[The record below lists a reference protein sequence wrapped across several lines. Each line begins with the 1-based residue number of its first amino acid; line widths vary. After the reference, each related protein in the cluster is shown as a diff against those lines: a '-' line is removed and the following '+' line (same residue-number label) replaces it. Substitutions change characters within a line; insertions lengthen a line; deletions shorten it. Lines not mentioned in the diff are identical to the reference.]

1 MWPTHGR
8 RQTGKSKTGLK
19 MLNKEQKALLE
30 QLMASATPEQK
41 IWLAGYM
48 QGQTGSVDAGGLAAP
63 VANKPAAMIYY
74 ATETGNSKAL
84 SLQMMKAVKAA
95 GYKVKN
101 SPVNRLKPKDI
112 KPDVLSIFL
121 CSTHGEGDPPE
132 TAINFYEEI
141 KGAKDGSLEGL
152 NYAVLGLGDSSYE
165 IFCGFATDL
174 DKELQR
180 LGGKPFQE
188 NGLFDVDYASHTP
201 TWIEQTVK
209 NMDELFGLEA
219 APQTVSV
226 AIADE
231 QTVRTG
237 KGYTRLEP
245 ITGTIK
251 HIVNLNDIDSNKK
264 TYHIE
269 IEYDDEDVIYGC
281 GDSAG
286 IICPDDKNQ
295 GDETPRLYS
304 IASSPSYHEGE
315 VHLTVALATYTKD
328 DGSTGYGIYSKYL
341 ADLKEGD
348 EITFYISQNQLFN
361 LPADDKDI
369 IMIGPGT
376 GIAPFRSFV
385 YERSERGSEGRNWL
399 IFGDQHMHCDF
410 LYQAEWQE
418 HLATETLHRIDLAF
432 SRDQDHKI
440 YVQDRLKENAK
451 DVVEWI
457 DSGATIYLCGNKDP
471 MSKDVD
477 NALVDI
483 LAEHKSLSK
492 EAATDLL
499 ADLEEN
505 DRYLKDVY

>member
-1 MWPTHGR
+1 
-8 RQTGKSKTGLK
+8 
-19 MLNKEQKALLE
+19 MLTKEQKALLN
-30 QLMASATPEQK
+30 QLLSTASHEQK
-41 IWLAGYM
+41 IWLSGFM
-48 QGQTGSVDAGGLAAP
+48 QGQIGSLDAGAAAAP
-63 VANKPAAMIYY
+63 VANKPNVMVYY

-84 SLQMMKAVKAA
+84 SLQVMKAVKAA

-101 SPVNRLKPKDI
+101 SAVNRVKAKDI
-112 KPDVLSIFL
+112 KKDVIAIFL

-132 TAINFYEEI
+132 TAIEFFNDV
-141 KGAKDGSLEGL
+141 KATTDGSIDGL
-152 NYAVLGLGDSSYE
+152 QYAVLGLGDSSYE

-180 LGGKPFQE
+180 LGGKAFQE
-188 NGLFDVDYASHTP
+188 NALFDVDYASHTQG
-201 TWIEQTVK
+201 WIEQTVK
-209 NMDELFGLEA
+209 NMDTLVGAEPVQA
-219 APQTVSV
+219 VS
-226 AIADE
+226 IASPDE
-231 QTVRTG
+231 QVVRTG

-251 HIVNLNDIDSNKK
+251 EIVNLNDIDSNKE

-269 IEYDDEDVIYGC
+269 IEYDDDVIYGC
-281 GDSAG
+281 GDAAG
-286 IICPDDKNQ
+286 IIVPDELNQ
-295 GDETPRLYS
+295 GDATPRLYS

-315 VHLTVALATYTKD
+315 VHLTVALATHAND
-328 DGSTGYGIYSKYL
+328 DGTTGYGIYSKYL
-341 ADLKEGD
+341 ADLNAGD

-361 LPADDKDI
+361 LPADDKDM

-376 GIAPFRSFV
+376 GIAPFRSFI
-385 YERSERGSEGRNWL
+385 YERSERGSDGRNWL
-399 IFGDQHMHCDF
+399 FFGDQHMHCDF

-432 SRDQDHKI
+432 SRDQEHKI

-457 DSGATIYLCGNKDP
+457 DGGATIYLCGNKDP

-477 NALVDI
+477 NALIEI

-492 EAATDLL
+492 EAATDFL
-499 ADLEEN
+499 AELEEN

>member
-1 MWPTHGR
+1 
-8 RQTGKSKTGLK
+8 
-19 MLNKEQKALLE
+19 MLTKEQKALLD
-30 QLMASATPEQK
+30 QLLSTASHEQK
-41 IWLAGYM
+41 IWLAGFM
-48 QGQTGSVDAGGLAAP
+48 QGQIGSLDAGAAAAP
-63 VANKPAAMIYY
+63 IANKPNVMIYY

-84 SLQMMKAVKAA
+84 SLQVMKAVKAA

-101 SPVNRLKPKDI
+101 SAVNRVKAKDI
-112 KPDVLSIFL
+112 KKDVIAIFL

-132 TAINFYEEI
+132 TAIEFFDDI
-141 KGAKDGSLEGL
+141 KAAADGSIDGL
-152 NYAVLGLGDSSYE
+152 QYAVLGLGDSSYE

-180 LGGKPFQE
+180 LGGKPLQE
-188 NGLFDVDYASHTP
+188 NALFDVDYASHTQG
-201 TWIEQTVK
+201 WIEQTVK
-209 NMDELFGLEA
+209 NMDTLVGAEPVQA
-219 APQTVSV
+219 VS
-226 AIADE
+226 IASPDE
-231 QTVRTG
+231 QVVRTG

-245 ITGTIK
+245 ITGTIRE
-251 HIVNLNDIDSNKK
+251 IVNLNDIDSNKE

-269 IEYDDEDVIYGC
+269 IEYDDDVIYGC
-281 GDSAG
+281 GDAAG
-286 IICPDDKNQ
+286 IIVPDELNQ
-295 GDETPRLYS
+295 GDATPRLYS

-315 VHLTVALATYTKD
+315 VHLTVALATHAND
-328 DGSTGYGIYSKYL
+328 DGTTGYGIYSKYL
-341 ADLKEGD
+341 ADLKAGD

-361 LPADDKDI
+361 LPADDKDM

-432 SRDQDHKI
+432 SRDQEHKI

-457 DSGATIYLCGNKDP
+457 DGGATIYLCGNKDP

-477 NALVDI
+477 NALIEI

-499 ADLEEN
+499 AELEEN

>member
-1 MWPTHGR
+1 
-8 RQTGKSKTGLK
+8 
-19 MLNKEQKALLE
+19 MLTKEQKALLD
-30 QLMASATPEQK
+30 QLLSTASHEQK
-41 IWLAGYM
+41 IWLAGFM
-48 QGQTGSVDAGGLAAP
+48 QGQIGSLDAGAAAAP
-63 VANKPAAMIYY
+63 VANKPNVMVYY

-84 SLQMMKAVKAA
+84 SLQVMKAVKAA

-101 SPVNRLKPKDI
+101 SAVNRVKAKDI
-112 KPDVLSIFL
+112 KKDVIAIFL

-132 TAINFYEEI
+132 TAIEFFDDI
-141 KGAKDGSLEGL
+141 KAAADGSIDGL
-152 NYAVLGLGDSSYE
+152 QYAVLGLGDSSYE

-180 LGGKPFQE
+180 LGGKAFQE
-188 NGLFDVDYASHTP
+188 NALFDVDYASHTQG
-201 TWIEQTVK
+201 WIEQTVK
-209 NMDELFGLEA
+209 NMDTLVGAEPVQA
-219 APQTVSV
+219 VS
-226 AIADE
+226 IASPDE
-231 QTVRTG
+231 QVVRTG

-251 HIVNLNDIDSNKK
+251 EIVNLNDIDSNKE

-269 IEYDDEDVIYGC
+269 IEYDDDVIYGC
-281 GDSAG
+281 GDAAG
-286 IICPDDKNQ
+286 IIVPDEKNN
-295 GDETPRLYS
+295 GDATPRLYS

-315 VHLTVALATYTKD
+315 VHLTVALATHAND
-328 DGSTGYGIYSKYL
+328 DGTTGYGIYSKYL
-341 ADLKEGD
+341 ADLKAGD

-361 LPADDKDI
+361 LPADDKDM

-376 GIAPFRSFV
+376 GIAPFRSFI
-385 YERSERGSEGRNWL
+385 YERSERGSDGRNWL
-399 IFGDQHMHCDF
+399 FFGDQHMHCDF

-432 SRDQDHKI
+432 SRDQEHKI

-457 DSGATIYLCGNKDP
+457 DGGATIYLCGNKDP

-477 NALVDI
+477 NALIEI

-492 EAATDLL
+492 EAATDFL
-499 ADLEEN
+499 AELEEN

>member
-1 MWPTHGR
+1 
-8 RQTGKSKTGLK
+8 
-19 MLNKEQKALLE
+19 MLTKEQKALLD
-30 QLMASATPEQK
+30 QLLSTASHEQK
-41 IWLAGYM
+41 IWLAGFM
-48 QGQTGSVDAGGLAAP
+48 QGQIGSLDAGAAAAP
-63 VANKPAAMIYY
+63 VANKPNVMIYY

-84 SLQMMKAVKAA
+84 SLQVMKAVKAA

-101 SPVNRLKPKDI
+101 SAVNRVKAKDI
-112 KPDVLSIFL
+112 KKDVIAIFL

-132 TAINFYEEI
+132 TAIEFFDDI
-141 KGAKDGSLEGL
+141 KAAADGSIDGL
-152 NYAVLGLGDSSYE
+152 QYAVLGLGDSSYE

-180 LGGKPFQE
+180 LGGKPLQE
-188 NGLFDVDYASHTP
+188 NALFDVDYASHTQD
-201 TWIEQTVK
+201 WIEQTVK
-209 NMDELFGLEA
+209 NMDKLVGAEPVQA
-219 APQTVSV
+219 VS
-226 AIADE
+226 IASPDE
-231 QTVRTG
+231 QVVRTG

-245 ITGTIK
+245 ITGTIRE
-251 HIVNLNDIDSNKK
+251 IVNLNDIDSNKE

-269 IEYDDEDVIYGC
+269 IEYDDDVIYGC
-281 GDSAG
+281 GDAAG
-286 IICPDDKNQ
+286 IIVPDELNQ
-295 GDETPRLYS
+295 GDATPRLYS

-315 VHLTVALATYTKD
+315 VHLTVALATHAND
-328 DGSTGYGIYSKYL
+328 DGTTGYGIYSKYL
-341 ADLKEGD
+341 ADLKAGD

-361 LPADDKDI
+361 LPADDKDM

-432 SRDQDHKI
+432 SRDQEHKI

-457 DSGATIYLCGNKDP
+457 DGGATIYLCGNKDP

-477 NALVDI
+477 NALIEI

-499 ADLEEN
+499 AELEEN

>member
-1 MWPTHGR
+1 
-8 RQTGKSKTGLK
+8 
-19 MLNKEQKALLE
+19 MLTKEQKALLD
-30 QLMASATPEQK
+30 QLLSTASHEQK
-41 IWLAGYM
+41 IWLAGFM
-48 QGQTGSVDAGGLAAP
+48 QGQIGGLDAGAAAAP
-63 VANKPAAMIYY
+63 AANKPNVMVYY

-84 SLQMMKAVKAA
+84 SLQVMKAVKAA

-101 SPVNRLKPKDI
+101 SAVNRVKAKDI
-112 KPDVLSIFL
+112 KKDVIAIFL

-132 TAINFYEEI
+132 TAIEFFNDV
-141 KGAKDGSLEGL
+141 KAATDGSIDGL
-152 NYAVLGLGDSSYE
+152 QYAVLGLGDSSYE

-180 LGGKPFQE
+180 LGGKAFQE
-188 NGLFDVDYASHTP
+188 NALFDVDYASHTQG
-201 TWIEQTVK
+201 WIEQTVK
-209 NMDELFGLEA
+209 NMDTLVGAEPVQA
-219 APQTVSV
+219 VS
-226 AIADE
+226 IASPDE
-231 QTVRTG
+231 QVVRTG

-245 ITGTIK
+245 ITGTIRE
-251 HIVNLNDIDSNKK
+251 IVNLNDIDSNKE

-269 IEYDDEDVIYGC
+269 IEYDDDVIYGC
-281 GDSAG
+281 GDAAG
-286 IICPDDKNQ
+286 IIVPDEKNN
-295 GDETPRLYS
+295 GDATPRLYS

-315 VHLTVALATYTKD
+315 VHLTVALATHAND
-328 DGSTGYGIYSKYL
+328 DGTTGYGIYSKYL
-341 ADLKEGD
+341 ADLKAGD

-361 LPADDKDI
+361 LPADDKDM

-376 GIAPFRSFV
+376 GIAPFRSFI
-385 YERSERGSEGRNWL
+385 YERSERGSDGRNWL
-399 IFGDQHMHCDF
+399 FFGDQHMHCDF

-432 SRDQDHKI
+432 SRDQEHKI

-457 DSGATIYLCGNKDP
+457 DGGATIYLCGNKDP

-477 NALVDI
+477 NALIEI

-492 EAATDLL
+492 EAATDFL
-499 ADLEEN
+499 AELEEN